1 MPDYD
6 DDLSFN
12 QSIALIQETTAARNL
27 LGYGT
32 RALREAAFLDT
43 TRDPVMTMLSIGIEK
58 AMKMAL
64 GLAHVAE
71 HGFWPPKTTFQN
83 KWRHDLEVMNAELIG
98 TLSRRMSFATH
109 PAVVNPLLEQVA
121 RNAAWEPLVA
131 ALSRYGRSGRF
142 YYLDALADS
151 PQADDDPSAYWNA
164 AELALLESRPD
175 FRELLYGAAH
185 DSAEW
190 DRRTAQLNGF
200 MAEAII
206 DWWNLISCAGKHR
219 MLGERGA
226 GWGHDFDPRMIG
238 RQFR

>member
-1 MPDYD
+1 MPAYD

-43 TRDPVMTMLSIGIEK
+43 TRDPIMTMLSIGIEK

-71 HGFWPPKTTFQN
+71 HRVWPPKTTFQN
-83 KWRHDLEVMNAELIG
+83 KWRHDLEVMNTELIQ
-98 TLSRRMSFATH
+98 TLSRRLSFATH
-109 PAVVNPLLEQVA
+109 PAVVKPLLEQVA
-121 RNAAWEPLVA
+121 RDTAWEALVA

-164 AELALLESRPD
+164 AELALLESKPE
-175 FRELLYGAAH
+175 FRDLLYGAAH
-185 DSAEW
+185 DSADW
-190 DRRTAQLNGF
+190 DRRTAELNGL
-200 MAEAII
+200 MAKAII
-206 DWWNLISCAGKHR
+206 DWWSLISYAGKHR

-226 GWGHDFDPRMIG
+226 GWGHDFDPRMVG
-238 RQFR
+238 RQVR